1 MKKITLLTGLIA
13 GVAMLFSQ
21 ASLAMSDCGEII
33 LGSAISLTGKYA
45 SNGVHAKN
53 GYEYAISKIKEKE
66 ESQLVANAITSRSSI
81 TMTNPKA
88 TGVRH
93 WPNG

>member
-53 GYEYAISKIKEKE
+53 GYEYAISKIK
-66 ESQLVANAITSRSSI
+66 
-81 TMTNPKA
+81 
-88 TGVRH
+88 
-93 WPNG
+93 